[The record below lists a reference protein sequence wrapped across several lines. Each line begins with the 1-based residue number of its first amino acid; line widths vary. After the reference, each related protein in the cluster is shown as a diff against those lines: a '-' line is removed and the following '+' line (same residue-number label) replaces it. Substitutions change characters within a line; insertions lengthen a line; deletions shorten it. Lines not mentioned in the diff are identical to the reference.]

1 MTSGTPLKVNC
12 INVQP
17 KNESVMSQ
25 RILIVE
31 DELSI
36 SELIAINLKHAGFEV
51 VQAYQTEEASLQ
63 LQNALPDLMILD
75 WMLPGKSGVQYAKE
89 LRGNE
94 RTASIPILMLTA
106 KSEEADK
113 VQGLDAGADDYMTK
127 PFSTKELVARVNA
140 LLRRHSRLPTNADLM
155 VLGALRLDPV
165 THRVTAEWP
174 ESTRREIIV
183 GPTEFRLLQF
193 LMGAPE
199 RVHSRAQLLDQ
210 VWGNEVF
217 IEERTVDVHIRRL
230 RVALAVAKCDAYIE
244 TVRGVGYRATRN
256 PVPATDQSDHS

>member
-1 MTSGTPLKVNC
+1 MTH
-12 INVQP
+12 
-17 KNESVMSQ
+17 

-36 SELIAINLKHAGFEV
+36 SELIAINLKHAGYD
-51 VQAYQTEEASLQ
+51 VQQAFQTEEANIQVKES
-63 LQNALPDLMILD
+63 LPDMMILD

-89 LRGNE
+89 LRANAL
-94 RTASIPILMLTA
+94 TASIPILMLTA

-113 VQGLDAGADDYMTK
+113 VQGLDSGADDYMTK

-140 LLRRHSRLPTNADLM
+140 LLRRHSRVPTNDDLM

-174 ESTRREIIV
+174 HSTRREIIV

-193 LMGAPE
+193 
-199 RVHSRAQLLDQ
+199 
-210 VWGNEVF
+210 
-217 IEERTVDVHIRRL
+217 
-230 RVALAVAKCDAYIE
+230 
-244 TVRGVGYRATRN
+244 
-256 PVPATDQSDHS
+256 

>member
-1 MTSGTPLKVNC
+1 
-12 INVQP
+12 
-17 KNESVMSQ
+17 MSH

-36 SELIAINLKHAGFEV
+36 SELIAINLTHAGYEV
-51 VQAYQTEEASLQ
+51 QQAFQTEEASL
-63 LQNALPDLMILD
+63 LMKDNPPDMMILD

-89 LRGNE
+89 LRANE
-94 RTASIPILMLTA
+94 RTVGIPILMLTA

-113 VQGLDAGADDYMTK
+113 VQGLDSGADDYMTK

-140 LLRRHSRLPTNADLM
+140 LLRRHSRLPTNEDLM
-155 VLGALRLDPV
+155 TLGALRLDPV

-174 ESTRREIIV
+174 QSPRREIIV

-193 LMGAPE
+193 LIGAPE

-217 IEERTVDVHIRRL
+217 IEERTVDVHIRRM
-230 RVALAVAKCDAYIE
+230 RVALAVAKCDVYIE

-256 PVPATDQSDHS
+256 PSTALSDLDPA

>member
-1 MTSGTPLKVNC
+1 
-12 INVQP
+12 
-17 KNESVMSQ
+17 MSH

-36 SELIAINLKHAGFEV
+36 SELIAINLTHVGYEV
-51 VQAYQTEEASLQ
+51 QQAFQTEEATLQ
-63 LQNALPDLMILD
+63 MRDALPDVMILD

-89 LRGNE
+89 LRANE
-94 RTASIPILMLTA
+94 RTAGIPILMLTA

-113 VQGLDAGADDYMTK
+113 VQGLDSGADDYMTK

-140 LLRRHSRLPTNADLM
+140 LLRRHSRVPTNDDMM

-174 ESTRREIIV
+174 QSTRREIIV

-230 RVALAVAKCDAYIE
+230 RVALAVAKCDAFIE
-244 TVRGVGYRATRN
+244 TVRGVGYRATRH
-256 PVPATDQSDHS
+256 PSTTHADSEHS